1 MSTLKLRHRLR
12 SLLGIN
18 EPPKKI
24 ALSFAI
30 GVFWGIS
37 PLLGLHT
44 ILALLS
50 AWLLRLNR
58 FVTITGVY
66 VTNPWTIVP
75 IYAFSTWVGTL
86 ITKKTFLSGIDWKN
100 LSIASLSNELRPL
113 LLSFIIGTLLVGAVS
128 SLLSYL
134 ILKKAI
140 ERARGL

>member
-1 MSTLKLRHRLR
+1 MSTLKLRYRLR

-18 EPPKKI
+18 EPPQKI
-24 ALSFAI
+24 ALSFAV

-44 ILALLS
+44 LLALLS

-66 VTNPWTIVP
+66 ITNPWTIVP

-86 ITKKTFLSGIDWKN
+86 ITKKRFLSGIGWKD
-100 LSIASLSNELRPL
+100 LSISSLSNELRPL
-113 LLSFIIGTLLVGAVS
+113 LLSFMIGTLLVGAVS

-134 ILKKAI
+134 IIKKAI

>member
-1 MSTLKLRHRLR
+1 MSTLKLRYRLR

-18 EPPKKI
+18 EPPQKI
-24 ALSFAI
+24 ALSFAV

-44 ILALLS
+44 LLALLS

-66 VTNPWTIVP
+66 ITNPWTIVP

-86 ITKKTFLSGIDWKN
+86 ITKKRFLSGIGWKD
-100 LSIASLSNELRPL
+100 LSISLLSNELRPL
-113 LLSFIIGTLLVGAVS
+113 LLSFMIGTLLVGAVS

-134 ILKKAI
+134 IIKKAI